1 MKKAVIK
8 LEKAKKHLSDGK
20 MLFLLFN

>member
-1 MKKAVIK
+1 MEKAVIK